1 MSRAIEEVNE
11 YQTLIFNKLETIE
24 LTLKHQ
30 EEDIKAYIE
39 QSPTDEDSNKLIIAG
54 LKSTRTSF
62 ELLCDEIEEIHL
74 LIAELFQHIK
84 KKNEGDN
91 R

>member
-1 MSRAIEEVNE
+1 MSRAIEEVKE
-11 YQTLIFNKLETIE
+11 LLTLIFNKLETIE

-74 LIAELFQHIK
+74 LIAELFQHIN
-84 KKNEGDN
+84 KKNDGDN